1 MTVQHD
7 GEIQNENTA
16 NENDFDLTG
25 SIANAGR
32 IFITYAYSLAVISA
46 LVLSIVAVLLLRKDD
61 ATLPQNK
68 DEIRS
73 LRQKLTPCLTN
84 GTYPI
89 FLRKIRQLSSKI
101 EAVKTNLTQLMTEIK
116 SSLETNITHVE
127 TSLNKR
133 LAVLQSQVSN
143 LKTNA
148 KELQTNFGK
157 FQELTNYKFK
167 QIWEKFDEVE
177 SEIAQKHG

>member
-1 MTVQHD
+1 
-7 GEIQNENTA
+7 
-16 NENDFDLTG
+16 
-25 SIANAGR
+25 
-32 IFITYAYSLAVISA
+32 
-46 LVLSIVAVLLLRKDD
+46 VLLLRKDD

-101 EAVKTNLTQLMTEIK
+101 EVVKTNLTQLMTDIK

-127 TSLNKR
+127 AFSSLAKSSLKFENECEGTPNEFWK
-133 LAVLQSQVSN
+133 VSGID
-143 LKTNA
+143 
-148 KELQTNFGK
+148 EL
-157 FQELTNYKFK
+157 
-167 QIWEKFDEVE
+167 
-177 SEIAQKHG
+177 